1 LNRLEELLQT
11 ILIIVIASLAIFT
24 VEVKDMLYAVIC
36 LCGMC
41 ICIGILFGFLG
52 APYVMVFQLL
62 IYAGAA
68 VVLFVSVVML
78 TRRKEE

>member
-1 LNRLEELLQT
+1 MLDDF
-11 ILIIVIASLAIFT
+11 IAICLIVAIITLAILT
-24 VEVKDMLYAVIC
+24 VEAPDLLHAVLC

-41 ICIGILFGFLG
+41 VSIGLLFGLLG

-68 VVLFVSVVML
+68 IVLFISVIML
-78 TRRKEE
+78 TTRREE

>member
-1 LNRLEELLQT
+1 MEELLQT
-11 ILIIVIASLAIFT
+11 ILIVVTTILAIFT
-24 VEVKDMLYAVIC
+24 IEVKDMLHAVIC

-41 ICIGILFGFLG
+41 ISIGILFGILS

>member
-1 LNRLEELLQT
+1 MNKLEELIQT
-11 ILIIVIASLAIFT
+11 ILIVITASLAILT
-24 VEVKDMLYAVIC
+24 VEVKDLLHAVIC

-41 ICIGILFGFLG
+41 ISIGILFGILN
-52 APYVMVFQLL
+52 APYVMAFQLL

-78 TRRKEE
+78 TTRKKE

>member
-1 LNRLEELLQT
+1 LFIDAVQ
-11 ILIIVIASLAIFT
+11 IFLIIATIALAILT
-24 VEVKDMLYAVIC
+24 IEIRDLLHSAIG

-41 ICIGILFGFLG
+41 ITIGILFGILN

-68 VVLFVSVVML
+68 IVLFISVIML
-78 TRRKEE
+78 TTRKAKE

>member
-1 LNRLEELLQT
+1 MEDLLQT
-11 ILIIVIASLAIFT
+11 ILIVVTTALAVLT
-24 VEVKDMLYAVIC
+24 VEVKDLLHAVIC
-36 LCGMC
+36 LCGMG
-41 ICIGILFGFLG
+41 ISIGILFGILN

-68 VVLFVSVVML
+68 VVLFISVVML